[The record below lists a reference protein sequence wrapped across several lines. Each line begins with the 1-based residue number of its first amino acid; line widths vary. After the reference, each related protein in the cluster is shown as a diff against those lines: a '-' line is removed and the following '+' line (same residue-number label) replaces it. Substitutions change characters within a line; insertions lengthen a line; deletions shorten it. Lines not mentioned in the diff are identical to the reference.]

1 MTEAE
6 RFWCKVAIADD
17 AECWNWQAYINK
29 QGYGEF
35 HFRRRAPV
43 ASRVAWI
50 LTYGEISDGLHVL
63 HHCDNRRCVN
73 PKHLYLGTNKDNVD
87 DRERRG
93 RRRTGWVPGEANG
106 SHVLTNNDVREI
118 RELHANG
125 WTLVRL
131 HERFGVSCT
140 RLSLIVRGLAWTHLL
155 ETK

>member
-1 MTEAE
+1 MTDDE
-6 RFWCKVAIADD
+6 RFWSKVRIVNPEA
-17 AECWNWQAYINK
+17 CWLWMASLDRK
-29 QGYGEF
+29 GYGG
-35 HFRRRAPV
+35 FRFRGKSAI

-50 LTYGEISDGLHVL
+50 LTHGDPPQGAHVL
-63 HHCDNRRCVN
+63 HHCDVPRCCN
-73 PKHLYLGTNKDNVD
+73 PRHLYLGTNKDNVA

-93 RRRTGWVPGEANG
+93 RRRTGYVPGEANG
-106 SHVLTNNDVREI
+106 SHVLTNEDVREI